1 LQLLFSIL
9 SVLSVERMRIHTSLQ
24 GSVNRLTHGAIAI
37 GNFDGVHLGHQALF
51 ESARRGARALD
62 GPVCALTFEPHPARL
77 LAPAYAPPLICEPPR
92 KRELLADCGVAELVE
107 QPFDAEF
114 MATPPMQFV
123 DDLIATGVGEVVVGY
138 DFTYGKGR
146 AGKVD
151 SLRLALEERG
161 VRLHLVP
168 PVAVNGLVCSST
180 KVREFV
186 LEGRVEAAN
195 MLLGRPFDLDGEVV
209 RGAGR
214 GRKLGWPT
222 ANIRTANEL
231 LPAVGV
237 YAVRA
242 RLLPDGAPVGGA
254 ANLGLNPTF
263 RPEVAQA
270 GAAGRPPLSLEVFLF
285 DFDKDIYGQR
295 VRVEFVHRLREE
307 RRFPGV
313 DALKEQIGK
322 DVQQARRL
330 LGT

>member
-1 LQLLFSIL
+1 
-9 SVLSVERMRIHTSLQ
+9 MRIHQSLS
-24 GSVNRLTHGAIAI
+24 GSVDRLTGGALAI

-51 ESARRGARALD
+51 GVARRDAR

-77 LAPAYAPPLICEPPR
+77 LAPQYAPPLICELPR
-92 KRELLADCGVAELVE
+92 KRELLEACGVAELVE
-107 QPFDAEF
+107 QPFDAAF
-114 MATPPMQFV
+114 MASAPAQFV
-123 DDLIATGVGEVVVGY
+123 EQLIRTGIAEVVVGH
-138 DFTYGKGR
+138 DFTYGKARG
-146 AGKVD
+146 GSIE
-151 SLRLALEERG
+151 SLRLTLEERG
-161 VRLHLVP
+161 LRLHVVS

-222 ANIRTANEL
+222 ANLRTGNEL

-242 RLLPDGAPVGGA
+242 RLIPESSGAAGAQAAIAGA

-263 RPEVAQA
+263 RPDVAQA
-270 GAAGRPPLSLEVFLF
+270 GGGGRPPLSLEVHLF
-285 DFDKDIYGQR
+285 DFAEDLYGKR
-295 VRVEFVHRLREE
+295 LRIEFVHRLREE

-313 DALKEQIGK
+313 EALKEQIGK
-322 DVQQARRL
+322 DVAEARRL
-330 LGT
+330 LGA